1 MTENKPTPAH
11 DLLAPQL
18 RARVAELERDLVSL
32 AAECSEFESR
42 SLELEYGDQG
52 TIQLKYQRDA
62 LRAEL
67 DDLPAA
73 KLRKRGEELEREL
86 DAIKKQYSTL
96 WIDAAVIS
104 KEWGDARAEVERLQI
119 TLATAIVDDPSRYVW
134 AGSNPFTGKQVLDL
148 LNENAAL
155 RSQLAAKA
163 DAVLGETLIAWAA
176 NPTKALF
183 VSDDGIWHCGFCTA
197 DETYNND
204 SDYDGENEAHKVEF
218 VHDPDCLHVISKK
231 AIANRNWQVGG
242 EVSDTEQIR
251 KDGLYFCDAAETLV
265 GQRDQALAALQNRD
279 AANHFN
285 LDGYAGAMAELVEL
299 KENIE
304 DRRLDAKAEER

>member
-11 DLLAPQL
+11 DLLAAKL
-18 RARVAELERDLVSL
+18 RERVAELER
-32 AAECSEFESR
+32 E
-42 SLELEYGDQG
+42 
-52 TIQLKYQRDA
+52 RDA
-62 LRAEL
+62 LRA
-67 DDLPAA
+67 
-73 KLRKRGEELEREL
+73 
-86 DAIKKQYSTL
+86 
-96 WIDAAVIS
+96 
-104 KEWGDARAEVERLQI
+104 
-119 TLATAIVDDPSRYVW
+119 
-134 AGSNPFTGKQVLDL
+134 
-148 LNENAAL
+148 
-155 RSQLAAKA
+155 QLAAKPDA
-163 DAVLGETLIAWAA
+163 DAVLGKALIAWAA
-176 NPTKALF
+176 NPMKALF

-204 SDYDGENEAHKVEF
+204 SDYDGENEAHKVKF
-218 VHDPDCLHVISKK
+218 VHNPDCLHVIAKQ
-231 AIANRNWQVGG
+231 ALANRNWQVGG
-242 EVSDTEQIR
+242 KVSDTEQIR